1 MRPERILGTRATEAR
16 RHRFLICGAALL
28 LGLALPTAALSSEMS
43 GPNLIQNGGF
53 EQPSVGAGG
62 YKLVTTGQRFA
73 GWKAVGATGNVAPI
87 STTFQQSGIHFVA
100 RAGKQWVDLTGLSN
114 SATGV
119 AQVVKTQSGA
129 TYSLSFAVGNVSD
142 PGGVFGTRSTV
153 NVLVNGHKLLAA
165 TNTGGS
171 KTQGWKSFTLK
182 LKATSAST
190 TIQFLNGD
198 STSDSDNG
206 LDAVSLTKR

>member
-1 MRPERILGTRATEAR
+1 MRPVRILIAQPIELR
-16 RHRFLICGAALL
+16 RRRFVIGGAMLL
-28 LGLALPTAALSSEMS
+28 LALALPAAAMSRHSS

-53 EQPSVGAGG
+53 EQPSVGTGG
-62 YKLVTTGQRFA
+62 YKLVATGQSFA
-73 GWKAVGATGNVAPI
+73 GWKVVGATGNVAPI
-87 STTFQQSGIHFVA
+87 STTFQQSGINFVA
-100 RAGKQWVDLTGLSN
+100 KAGKQWVDLTGLSN

-119 AQVVKTQSGA
+119 AQVVKTQAGA
-129 TYSLSFAVGNVSD
+129 TYTLSFAVGNVSD

-153 NVLVNGHKLLAA
+153 NVFANGHKLLAA
-165 TNTGGS
+165 TNTGGG

-190 TIQFLNGD
+190 TIQLLNGD
-198 STSDSDNG
+198 SASDSDNG